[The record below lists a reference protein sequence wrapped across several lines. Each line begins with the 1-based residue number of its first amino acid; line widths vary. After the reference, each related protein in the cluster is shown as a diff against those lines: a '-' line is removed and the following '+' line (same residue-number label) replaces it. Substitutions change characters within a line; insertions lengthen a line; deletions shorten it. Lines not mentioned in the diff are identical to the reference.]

1 METEAQGMGEDD
13 ENEAE
18 NLNSDTSI
26 FAPKKHS
33 SSCSLVK
40 IKWHDWGRLIW
51 WLQKYSYYVILFFY
65 INIYTLNKKI
75 YNHQVYIYMSWY
87 TWGQKNIHMKYKK
100 KYNLKTIER

>member
-1 METEAQGMGEDD
+1 MLFVGKDGIVGGAKIKTTKEAQELFQLELKSDDTADNSVETEAQGMGEDD

-40 IKWHDWGRLIW
+40 IK
-51 WLQKYSYYVILFFY
+51 
-65 INIYTLNKKI
+65 
-75 YNHQVYIYMSWY
+75 
-87 TWGQKNIHMKYKK
+87 
-100 KYNLKTIER
+100 